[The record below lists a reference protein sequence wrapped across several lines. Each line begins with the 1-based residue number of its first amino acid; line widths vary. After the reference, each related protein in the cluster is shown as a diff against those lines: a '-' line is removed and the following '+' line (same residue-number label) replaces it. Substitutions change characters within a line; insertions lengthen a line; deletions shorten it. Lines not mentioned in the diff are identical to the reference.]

1 LLFNTCS
8 ADLADRALTGLV
20 SFITE
25 NTFKNDDLLPD
36 QAELSYKLRLPKECI
51 RWALSAL
58 AILGAIQI
66 TATGTYVQNYALLT
80 LTGSR
85 SIKEIVLGCLKMIRD
100 TYDARRLIESRQI
113 ELCARYAAFCDTT
126 ELSHYLD
133 EMKAVS
139 DAQPFDTLRFAQL
152 HYRFD
157 MIVADLAGNIVLQ
170 SALKTIRKL
179 EIATHLR
186 LLNLMGTAQNSLERH
201 QEILSAIRSHNVR
214 EAHDAAENHFISAE
228 KTINSLTVWQID
240 SSSHA
245 PPDGDLAFMVLQDSY
260 PGLNSDRPECY
271 SSNKL
276 VDKALR
282 FMRKNIRSASLKL
295 IADKLEITPEYLS
308 ALIKRETGNRFRDL
322 LVERKIEVAK
332 DMLLYTSLSI
342 KEIASQVGY
351 TDADH
356 FGRVF
361 SKHTGNSPG
370 AYRKTMG
377 N

>member
-1 LLFNTCS
+1 MFNTCS
-8 ADLADRALTGLV
+8 ADLADRALRGLV

-25 NTFKNDDLLPD
+25 NNFKNDDLLPE
-36 QAELSYKLRLPKECI
+36 QFELSDRLRLPDDCI

-58 AILGAIQI
+58 AVLGAIQI
-66 TATGTYVQNYALLT
+66 TATGTYVQNPALLT
-80 LTGSR
+80 LTGAR
-85 SIKEIVLGCLKMIRD
+85 SIKETVSGCLKMIKD

-139 DAQPFDTLRFAQL
+139 DSQPFDTVRFAQL

-157 MIVADLAGNIVLQ
+157 MIVADLAGNLVLQ

-228 KTINSLTVWQID
+228 KTIDSLTVWQAG
-240 SSSHA
+240 SNSH
-245 PPDGDLAFMVLQDSY
+245 PHPGDDLALMVLQNPCS
-260 PGLNSDRPECY
+260 GLISVKPACY
-271 SSNKL
+271 SLNKL
-276 VDKALR
+276 VDNALR

-295 IADKLEITPEYLS
+295 IADELGITPEYLS
-308 ALIKRETGNRFRDL
+308 VLIKRETGSCFRDL

-332 DMLLYTSLSI
+332 DMLVYSSMSI

-351 TDADH
+351 TDSDH

-361 SKHTGNSPG
+361 RRYTGNSPG
-370 AYRKTMG
+370 VYRKTMG